1 MRHSSRRGHRGCGG
15 SGYHVT
21 NDKLEHRPA
30 PARRSRVDPKFKL
43 ISSNVHELFEQRLA
57 DFIGSLD
64 RDAIIVDTK
73 FATTSHGTSVEYS
86 ALIHYQETTGWN
98 E

>member
-1 MRHSSRRGHRGCGG
+1 M
-15 SGYHVT
+15 
-21 NDKLEHRPA
+21 
-30 PARRSRVDPKFKL
+30 DPKFRL

-57 DFIGSLD
+57 DFVDSLD
-64 RDAIIVDTK
+64 RDAVIVDIK

-86 ALIHYQETTGWN
+86 ALIHYRETPGWN